1 VRRQAVI
8 GRQPAAGPRLFDG
21 WYGALYDI
29 GASSRLGPFGA
40 LAMWGFD
47 MGRVRRMMAEGIAC
61 EPGQVVLDVPTGGGL
76 SFAAGTVQARGL
88 VVAADISLGMLRRAG
103 ARLDGSTGGHVRLV
117 QADASRLPLADDSA
131 DRVLCFNSLH
141 CLPARLHQPVLA
153 ELRRVL
159 KPGGELLGT
168 TLVAD
173 PSGPWVASVAAA
185 RLSGIFHPPTSTG
198 LAAAARRAGFASWRQ
213 EIQGA
218 LAYFGGE

>member
-8 GRQPAAGPRLFDG
+8 RRQAAGERRLFDG
-21 WYGALYDI
+21 WYGALYDV
-29 GASSRLGPFGA
+29 GANSRLGPLGA
-40 LAMWGFD
+40 LAVWGCD
-47 MGRVRRMMAEGIAC
+47 LDRVRRMMAEGIAC

-76 SFAAGTVQARGL
+76 SFAAGAAQARGL
-88 VVAADISLGMLRRAG
+88 LVAADISRGMLSRAT
-103 ARLDGSTGGHVRLV
+103 ARLDGGPGGHVSLL
-117 QADASRLPLADDSA
+117 QADATRLPFADAGA

-141 CLPARLHQPVLA
+141 CLRAGLQEAALA
-153 ELRRVL
+153 EFRRVL
-159 KPGGELLGT
+159 RPGGELVGT

-173 PSGPWVASVAAA
+173 AAGPWRASVAAA
-185 RLSGIFHPPTSTG
+185 RLSGIFHPPTSAG